1 MIIVHE
7 QKPSIYLQVSYIGQ
21 HLYKSGFYCT
31 STGKNLSFFVFSKK
45 SKVCTIYNYFGI
57 DSTACTY
64 VFDHLKMYD
73 F

>member
-1 MIIVHE
+1 MVYFDTIEYSIINMLPMIIVHI

-45 SKVCTIYNYFGI
+45 S
-57 DSTACTY
+57 
-64 VFDHLKMYD
+64 
-73 F
+73 

>member
-21 HLYKSGFYCT
+21 HLYKV
-31 STGKNLSFFVFSKK
+31 VFTVPQLVKICHFLFSQK
-45 SKVCTIYNYFGI
+45 SLKVCTIYNYFGI

>member
-31 STGKNLSFFVFSKK
+31 STGKNLSFFVFSK
-45 SKVCTIYNYFGI
+45 V
-57 DSTACTY
+57 
-64 VFDHLKMYD
+64 LKFVQYIITLELTPLHALM
-73 F
+73 FLII